1 MRINDS
7 LLKKEEDRE
16 KAAMERKLQMPVET
30 AYSIVQNHTL
40 DISSVNGNPMCN
52 SATSVQSQQDEFTAC
67 LCHVERAVTGSHGLQ
82 AAFPVEETMVPQ
94 LKPTHWLVISPVTR
108 GVRC

>member
-67 LCHVERAVTGSHGLQ
+67 LCHVERAVTGSRGLQ